1 MTAKKNGNDGRPRT
15 KAKRV
20 VFRVQATKDKFWPWR
35 SKGNGVTRVF
45 LSKREAVSHASW
57 ECDYIY
63 RNSGIRTQLVI
74 HGKDGRIQSER
85 TYGADPVRRRG

>member
-20 VFRVQATKDKFWPWR
+20 VFRVQWSKPHDAWR
-35 SKGNGVTRVF
+35 ISGNGIRRYRY
-45 LSKREAVSHASW
+45 LKANAVRLASLD
-57 ECDYIY
+57 CDYLY
-63 RNSGIRTQLVI
+63 SNSGIRTQLVI

-85 TYGADPVRRRG
+85 TYGADPVRRKG